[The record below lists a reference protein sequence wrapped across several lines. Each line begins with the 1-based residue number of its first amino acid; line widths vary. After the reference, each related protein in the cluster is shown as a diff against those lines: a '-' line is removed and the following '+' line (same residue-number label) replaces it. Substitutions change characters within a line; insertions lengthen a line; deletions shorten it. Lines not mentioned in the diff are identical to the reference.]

1 MPNTIQAL
9 MMMAVVATVA
19 RAELVNGDFEAP
31 TLEPWTVFQSEGV
44 TLRHELTGQPQVL
57 RLQANGGAKGYAG
70 VFQTQPAQAGQRYQF
85 TVLTKVTEAGAGR
98 GQISLEW
105 RTDDRELGR
114 VWGPSWPLTETDRV
128 WQEQF
133 VRGTAPEGA
142 TQVRVVVTLFLGDEA
157 GTSGVCL
164 VDDATLTKP

>member
-1 MPNTIQAL
+1 MDGVSKRGSDPPPRTDR
-9 MMMAVVATVA
+9 ATTS
-19 RAELVNGDFEAP
+19 AP
-31 TLEPWTVFQSEGV
+31 PA
-44 TLRHELTGQPQVL
+44 GQRRGKRVC
-57 RLQANGGAKGYAG
+57 G